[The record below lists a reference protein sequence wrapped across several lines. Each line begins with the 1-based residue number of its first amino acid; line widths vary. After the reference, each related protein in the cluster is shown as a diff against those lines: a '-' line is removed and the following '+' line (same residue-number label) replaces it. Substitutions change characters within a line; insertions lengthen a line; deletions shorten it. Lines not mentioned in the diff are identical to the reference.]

1 MSTNGHQKKLQM
13 IYKVITY
20 VLIVLGGTISGALMG
35 SVTGPIDIRLSVD
48 NMGAMSSCIGAILA
62 VVGCRFAMEH
72 HEAMERNRDLFRA
85 LEGRL
90 SRVAIDSERATLH
103 KPPNPRSE

>member
-1 MSTNGHQKKLQM
+1 MSTNSHQKKLQM
-13 IYKVITY
+13 IYKVTTY
-20 VLIVLGGTISGALMG
+20 VLIVLGGTISGALVG

-48 NMGAMSSCIGAILA
+48 NMGTMGSCIGAILA

-85 LEGRL
+85 LDGRL
-90 SRVAIDSERATLH
+90 SRVARDSERATLGT
-103 KPPNPRSE
+103 PPNPRSV

>member
-35 SVTGPIDIRLSVD
+35 SVTGPIDLRLSVD
-48 NMGAMSSCIGAILA
+48 NMGTMGACIGAILA
-62 VVGCRFAMEH
+62 VTGCRFAMEH
-72 HEAMERNRDLFRA
+72 HEAVERNRDLFRA

-90 SRVAIDSERATLH
+90 SRVGIDSERATLH
-103 KPPNPRSE
+103 TPPNPRSG

>member
-1 MSTNGHQKKLQM
+1 MSTNDQQKKLQM
-13 IYKVITY
+13 IYKGITY

-35 SVTGPIDIRLSVD
+35 SVTGPLDIRLSVD
-48 NMGAMSSCIGAILA
+48 NMGTMGACIGALLA

-90 SRVAIDSERATLH
+90 SRVGLDSERATSRS
-103 KPPNPRSE
+103 PANPRSA